1 MDHKIESFFFFFVI
15 EIKMN
20 FNLVI
25 KIAKT
30 KGEWLRAPD
39 GAFESIVAS
48 ICFSLLKLILSLTSI
63 TGCRKYFEF
72 FGFLIVIF
80 VSFDIST

>member
-1 MDHKIESFFFFFVI
+1 MGLGYSLYRIFYMMYGYGRLNIIKRKILLDHKIESFFFFVVI

-30 KGEWLRAPD
+30 KGE
-39 GAFESIVAS
+39 
-48 ICFSLLKLILSLTSI
+48 
-63 TGCRKYFEF
+63 
-72 FGFLIVIF
+72 
-80 VSFDIST
+80 